1 VKASLFRY
9 PGLVSDQRPAPDT
22 VPRALGHL
30 RVALDDSYLRISRE
44 LELTTAQ
51 AELLCAALRP
61 ASVGALAKVLRC
73 DRTNVTHLVDRA
85 AERGWVERR
94 SHDSDRRQS
103 LIALT
108 PHGEQLARRFIER
121 LEAQLAPVL
130 ADWSDK
136 RRVAAAA
143 MLNEIADELDRSS
156 VGSAPQA
163 ARQ

>member
-1 VKASLFRY
+1 M
-9 PGLVSDQRPAPDT
+9 SDQQSTPGT

-94 SHDSDRRQS
+94 SHDTDRRQS

-108 PHGEQLARRFIER
+108 PHGEQLAGRFIER
-121 LEAQLAPVL
+121 LEAQLTAML
-130 ADWSDK
+130 ANWPDK
-136 RRVAAAA
+136 RQLAAVG
-143 MLNEIADELDRSS
+143 MLNEIAEELDRSS
-156 VGSAPQA
+156 IDSAPQA
-163 ARQ
+163 SSRKNVVPEDER